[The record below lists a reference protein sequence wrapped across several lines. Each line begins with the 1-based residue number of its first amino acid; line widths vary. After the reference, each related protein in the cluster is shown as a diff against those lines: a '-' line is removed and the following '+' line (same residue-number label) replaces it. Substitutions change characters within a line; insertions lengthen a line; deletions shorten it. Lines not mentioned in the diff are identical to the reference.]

1 MPEKLVIVESPA
13 KARTIRKVLGPEYRV
28 QASLGHVR
36 DLPKSQLG
44 VDIENGFTPTYTIPR
59 AKSEVVKQLRQE
71 VEKADEIYLATD
83 PDREGE
89 AIAWHILQVTRPKTP
104 HIHRVVFHEITPPAI
119 QEAFRNPRDIDMLLV
134 NAQQARRILDRLV
147 GYRISPLLWEKVRRG
162 LSAGRVQS
170 VAVRLVVEREREIE
184 AFQPQEYWTV
194 EADLAKQVGRPPEP
208 DEVFRAVLHSVRGE
222 RLGKFGL
229 RTREDAQ
236 AIVDDLQ
243 GATYRVL
250 RLQKREVKR
259 SPLPP
264 FITSTLQ
271 QEASRRLGFA
281 PSRTMRVAQE
291 LYEGVELGPEGSVG
305 LITYMRTDS
314 THVSPVAQ
322 EEARSYIEERLGR
335 EYLPPKPPVYR
346 TRAALAQEAH
356 EAIRP
361 TSVFREPKAI
371 EAYLSRDQFRLY
383 ELIWRRFLASQM
395 APALLEQTSV
405 DVGAG
410 PAGAEPPYLFR
421 ATGLVVLFPGFLRL
435 YREALEEGE
444 KGGTPEKRL
453 PPLVEGEELLLVQL
467 LPEQH
472 FTEPPPRYTEATLIR
487 ELEKRGIGRPS
498 TYAPI
503 VSTIQERGYVERVE
517 PRKRNS
523 ALRPTALGMLVNDL
537 LVAHFPDIL
546 DYGFTSQMEA
556 QLDQIASGERPWVPV
571 LEEFYGRLAAELEAA
586 EAEMRSIKRE
596 AQPTDIRCEVCGRPM
611 AIRWGRNGEFL
622 ACTGYPECRNTRDF
636 QRTADGR
643 IVVVHEEPTGERCEV
658 CGRPMVLKR
667 GRYGPF
673 LACSGYPE
681 CRNTREV
688 TQEGTRA
695 QAGAGEET
703 GEVCEA
709 CGRPMVLKR
718 GRYGLFLAC
727 SGYPECR
734 NTRRIPRPNRS

>member
-36 DLPKSQLG
+36 DLPKSRLG
-44 VDIENGFTPTYTIPR
+44 VDVENGFTPTYTVPK
-59 AKSEVVKQLRQE
+59 AKAAVVKQLRQE

-89 AIAWHILQVTRPKTP
+89 AIAWHILQVTHPKTP
-104 HIHRVVFHEITPPAI
+104 HVHRVVFHEITPPAI
-119 QEAFRNPRDIDMLLV
+119 QEAFRNPRGIDMLLV

-194 EADLAKQVGRPPEP
+194 EADLAKMLEQPPGPE
-208 DEVFRAVLHSVRGE
+208 DVFRAVLYSVRGE
-222 RLGKFGL
+222 RLDKFGL
-229 RTREDAQ
+229 RSRDDAQ
-236 AIVDDLQ
+236 AIVDALQ

-250 RLQKREVKR
+250 SLRKRQVNR

-281 PSRTMRVAQE
+281 PSRTMRIAQE

-314 THVSPVAQ
+314 TNVSPVAQ
-322 EEARSYIEERLGR
+322 EEARQYIAERWGTV
-335 EYLPPKPPVYR
+335 YLPPKPPVYR
-346 TRAALAQEAH
+346 TRAVLAQEAH

-361 TSVFREPKAI
+361 TSVFREPKAV
-371 EAYLSRDQFRLY
+371 EPYLSRDQYRLY
-383 ELIWRRFLASQM
+383 ELIWRRFLSSQM

-405 DVGAG
+405 DIGAG
-410 PAGAEPPYLFR
+410 TGEESPYVFR
-421 ATGLVVLFPGFLRL
+421 ASGLVVLFPGFLRL

-444 KGGTPEKRL
+444 KGATPERHL
-453 PPLVEGEELLLVQL
+453 PPLSEGEELLLVQL
-467 LPEQH
+467 LAEQH
-472 FTEPPPRYTEATLIR
+472 FTDPPPRYTEATLIR
-487 ELEKRGIGRPS
+487 ELERRGIGRPS

-523 ALRPTALGMLVNDL
+523 PLRPTALGRLVNDL

-571 LEEFYGRLAAELEAA
+571 LEEFYRRLAAEIEAA
-586 EAEMRSIKRE
+586 EAEMRSVKGE
-596 AQPTDIRCEVCGRPM
+596 VQPTDVVCEICGRPM
-611 AIRWGRNGEFL
+611 VIRWGKKGEFL
-622 ACTGYPECRNTRDF
+622 ACSGYPTCRNTRDF
-636 QRTADGR
+636 QRGPDGE
-643 IVVVHEEPTGERCEV
+643 IVPLPLETTGETCEA

-673 LACSGYPE
+673 LACTGYPE
-681 CRNTREV
+681 CRNTRNL
-688 TQEGTRA
+688 G
-695 QAGAGEET
+695 GEAPTAT
-703 GEVCEA
+703 GDNPEAPAEVCEL

-718 GRYGLFLAC
+718 GRYGPFLAC
-727 SGYPECR
+727 TGYPECR
-734 NTRRIPRPNRS
+734 NTRRIPRARGS

>member
-1 MPEKLVIVESPA
+1 MAGKLVIVESPA

-44 VDIENGFTPTYTIPR
+44 VDIENGFAPTYTVPK
-59 AKSEVVKQLRQE
+59 AKAAVVKQLRQE
-71 VEKADEIYLATD
+71 VEKASEIYLATD

-89 AIAWHILQVTRPKTP
+89 AIAWHILQVTRPQTP
-104 HIHRVVFHEITPPAI
+104 HVHRVVFHEITPPAI
-119 QEAFRNPRDIDMLLV
+119 EEGFRHPRDIDMLLV

-170 VAVRLVVEREREIE
+170 VAVRLVVEREREITS
-184 AFQPQEYWTV
+184 FQPQEYWTV
-194 EADLAKQVGRPPEP
+194 EADLAKLLGRPPEAE
-208 DEVFRAVLHSVRGE
+208 DVFRAVLHSVRGE

-229 RTREDAQ
+229 RSRQDAQ
-236 AIVDDLQ
+236 AIVDALQ

-250 RLQKREVKR
+250 RLEKRQVRR

-314 THVSPVAQ
+314 TAVSPLAQ
-322 EEARSYIEERLGR
+322 EEARRYIAERLGP
-335 EYLPPKPPVYR
+335 EFLPPKPPIYR

-361 TSVFREPKAI
+361 TSVFREPRTI
-371 EAYLSRDQFRLY
+371 EAFLSRDQYRLY
-383 ELIWRRFLASQM
+383 DLIWRRFLASQM
-395 APALLEQTSV
+395 APAQLEQTGV
-405 DVGAG
+405 DIGAG
-410 PAGAEPPYLFR
+410 PAGEEPPYCFR

-444 KGGTPEKRL
+444 KAATPEKRL
-453 PPLVEGEELLLVQL
+453 PPLCEGEELLLVQL

-523 ALRPTALGMLVNDL
+523 ALRPTALGVLVNDL

-571 LEEFYGRLAAELEAA
+571 LEEFYRTLAAELQAA
-586 EAEMRSIKRE
+586 EAQMRSLKGQ
-596 AQPTDIRCEVCGRPM
+596 AQPTELRCTLCGRPM
-611 AIRWGRNGEFL
+611 VIRWGKNGEFL
-622 ACTGYPECRNTRDF
+622 ACSGYPECRNTQEFRRGPAGEIVPVSDEPTGETCEQCGRPMVLKHGRYGPFLACSGYPECRNTR
-636 QRTADGR
+636 RLGPPATESS
-643 IVVVHEEPTGERCEV
+643 EEESTEVCER

-681 CRNTREV
+681 CRNTR
-688 TQEGTRA
+688 RI
-695 QAGAGEET
+695 
-703 GEVCEA
+703 
-709 CGRPMVLKR
+709 RPQKD
-718 GRYGLFLAC
+718 
-727 SGYPECR
+727 
-734 NTRRIPRPNRS
+734 